1 MSRNLS
7 PTVIGRQAVI
17 ATEHYLSAAAG
28 ARLFA
33 RGGNAVDAA
42 VAATFVEGVVNPHMH
57 TLGGEA
63 PMLIRPGAGRPVVSI
78 NGNTAAPAAAT
89 LDRFRELGVT
99 EIPGEGLLAAG
110 VPAALDALLTVL
122 EQFGTMTLEAV
133 LEPALELCEGG
144 FPLHIGVTGSPEVA
158 TTVAGSAATLVA
170 NAERFL
176 KLWPSTGQLY
186 MPAGQLPLPDTMIK
200 NPALANCFRR
210 LLDAAAGAPAS
221 DRAAGLQAAR
231 ARFYRGDIA
240 RQIADWAQAGGGLLR
255 AEDLATFRTH
265 IEAPVSIDYHGIRVC
280 KCGPWSQGPVFLQQ
294 LRLLEGF
301 DLPALGHNSADYIH
315 TVVEAAKL
323 AFADRNAYYG
333 DPSAVEV
340 PMEGLLSPRYAE
352 LRRALV
358 DPHHAL
364 REPAHPGDPRAM
376 RAWAEQ
382 PGEGRGWGRGTVHV
396 AAADRAGNLIAI
408 TPSGAWIPSSP
419 VIPELGFPLGTRLQ
433 TFVLQ
438 EGHPNAPAPGK
449 RPRTTLSP
457 SLALFD
463 DRRGV
468 AFGTM
473 GGDNQD
479 QWTLQFF
486 LKLVD
491 FKMDLQAAIEAPR
504 FSTLHFASS
513 FSPHA
518 ALPGVVLAEERIAPE
533 VVGELRRRGHSIELV
548 PAYSEGYVLAVSQSL
563 DEGRLSGGA
572 DPRGHL
578 KAVFPAYV
586 IGW

>member
-1 MSRNLS
+1 MSRNHS

-28 ARLFA
+28 ARIFA
-33 RGGNAVDAA
+33 RGGNAIDAA

-78 NGNTAAPAAAT
+78 NGNTAAPAQAT
-89 LDRFRELGVT
+89 LEHYRSLGLK

-110 VPAALDALLTVL
+110 APAALDALLMVL
-122 EQFGTMTLEAV
+122 EQFGTMPLEPV
-133 LEPALELCEGG
+133 LEPALELCEEG
-144 FPLHIGVTGSPEVA
+144 FPLHVGVTGSPDVA

-170 NAERFL
+170 NAERFRHE
-176 KLWPSTGQLY
+176 WPSTGALY
-186 MPAGQLPLPDTMIK
+186 MPGGKVPLPDTMIN

-210 LLDAAAGAPAS
+210 LLEAASAAGS
-221 DRAAGLQAAR
+221 DRAAGLRAAR

-240 RQIADWAQAGGGLLR
+240 RQIADWAQSQGGLLR
-255 AEDLATFRTH
+255 AEDLAAFHTR
-265 IEAPVSIDYHGIRVC
+265 IEEPVSIDYHGIRVC

-333 DPSAVEV
+333 DPQMVDV
-340 PMEGLLSPRYAE
+340 PMEALLTPGYAA
-352 LRRALV
+352 LRRGLI
-358 DPHHAL
+358 DPRHAL
-364 REPAHPGDPRAM
+364 RELARPGEPRAM
-376 RAWAEQ
+376 RALAEQ
-382 PGEGRGWGRGTVHV
+382 AGEGRGWGRGTVHV

-438 EGHPNAPAPGK
+438 AGHPNAPAPGK

-463 DRRGV
+463 DRRGL

-486 LKLVD
+486 LNLVD

-548 PAYSEGYVLAVSQSL
+548 PAYSEGYVLAVSQAL
-563 DEGRLSGGA
+563 DEGRLAGGA